1 MVLIVGGDS
10 TIGVALS
17 NYWTDNHI
25 PFHASTRNLDFV
37 SDRKPFIDL
46 SDPHTFRQIT
56 GYESAVLCASVTDMA
71 TCENTP
77 KETRVV
83 NVSGTIEL
91 IKKLNY
97 SKTHI
102 LFLSTNQ
109 VFDGEKPHQKPD
121 APQKPINEYGR
132 QKAEVEV
139 FIKKVLGVCILRLTK
154 VVHPGLT
161 LLRKWKLS
169 LSHGESIFP
178 FSDMTLSPVDIDDV
192 VNKID
197 ILVSQKASG
206 IFQLSGNRDISYLEF
221 ARRFARE
228 NGYSSDLVKKNT
240 WHGKLAF
247 VPPKYTS
254 LVNV

>member
-1 MVLIVGGDS
+1 MFLIVGGDS

-25 PFHASTRNLDFV
+25 PFHASTRNPELV
-37 SDRKPFIDL
+37 SDQQPFIDL

-77 KETRVV
+77 KETRAV
-83 NVSGTIEL
+83 NVSGTIKL
-91 IKKLNY
+91 IKKLNDNN
-97 SKTHI
+97 THI

-109 VFDGEKPHQKPD
+109 VFDGKKPHQKPD
-121 APQKPINEYGR
+121 SPQKPINEYGR

-139 FIKKVLGVCILRLTK
+139 FIKKILGVCILRLTK
-154 VVHPGLT
+154 VVHPSLT
-161 LLRKWKLS
+161 LLREWEFS
-169 LSHGESIFP
+169 LSQGESIFA
-178 FSDMTLSPVDIDDV
+178 FNNMTLSPINIDDV

-197 ILVSQKASG
+197 ILVNQKATG
-206 IFQLSGNRDISYLEF
+206 IFQLSGNRDISFFEF
-221 ARRFARE
+221 ARRFARD
-228 NGYSSDLVKKNT
+228 NGYSSNLIKKST

-254 LVNV
+254 MVNV